1 MWILVISLQ
10 QINAQLLNI
19 LCLKSPFLQN
29 LFAAVSPPSRA
40 SACSGRMDWYHSE
53 SLCLLYV
60 SLRAYSV
67 AALCD
72 LLKKPIAIST
82 HTNSNIQSCII
93 IAPNE
98 QCMTL
103 TNWFLF
109 WRMVRLWILKLVN
122 FSRATVYLRKH
133 FLVNEVADEWNRA
146 DRFSIF
152 YLALI
157 LEFSKMPRTIHRSTQ
172 GSWTFVQRWG
182 VYVWPLI
189 IFVHVAGDS
198 TRATSAQPVSWKFTE
213 IFDEIKIIWM
223 QVTSR

>member
-1 MWILVISLQ
+1 
-10 QINAQLLNI
+10 
-19 LCLKSPFLQN
+19 
-29 LFAAVSPPSRA
+29 
-40 SACSGRMDWYHSE
+40 MDWYHSG

-60 SLRAYSV
+60 SLRAYSM

-72 LLKKPIAIST
+72 LLKRPIAIYT
-82 HTNSNIQSCII
+82 HTNSNIQSWV
-93 IAPNE
+93 IAANE
-98 QCMTL
+98 QCMKL

-109 WRMVRLWILKLVN
+109 WRMVRLWILEWMN

-133 FLVNEVADEWNRA
+133 FPVNEVAVEWNRA
-146 DRFSIF
+146 NWFSIF

-157 LEFSKMPRTIHRSTQ
+157 LEFSEMPRAIHRSTQ
-172 GSWTFVQRWG
+172 GSRAFVQRRG

-213 IFDEIKIIWM
+213 IFDNIRIIRM
-223 QVTSR
+223 QVASR